1 MSTPPD
7 GNAAYNELARIFSA
21 RRKDNNVLEIEIL
34 PPGLGPLLQDGNSV
48 GITKKY
54 LVQAFVTARRIFF
67 DTSSEPFYFS
77 DAGGHE
83 DERKAP
89 QNESLLQK
97 RRDDLLNASEIILLF
112 DCEHLT
118 ACSWRKRRL
127 AALRQRAGSAD
138 AGYTC
143 REMLTRE
150 LDTEMSLLTT
160 YICSP
165 LHRHTKSPTLYNH
178 RLWVLRQMLSDSSG
192 RLIRREDDRE
202 IVSNQE
208 VLKKELSVVLRSGEL
223 HPKNYYGFTYVR
235 QLLDILSG
243 GDEDQGASAR
253 LAASII
259 PEVLDW
265 CIAHPSDI
273 SGWMFTLR
281 LLDWAGD
288 EKTRTDS
295 IDRVLRF
302 ALDVGW
308 EGESIWTFVN
318 LATMMTGVGAPAKA
332 QCKTSSNALANL
344 PLSEV
349 GTADGWKACLER
361 ARAAWVAGQQ
371 AGSRIVDGSPS
382 LR

>member
-21 RRKDNNVLEIEIL
+21 RRKDSNVLEIEIL

-48 GITKKY
+48 GISKKY

-67 DTSSEPFYFS
+67 DASNEPFDFS
-77 DAGGHE
+77 DASDHE
-83 DERKAP
+83 DERKASD
-89 QNESLLQK
+89 NESLLQK
-97 RRDDLLNASEIILLF
+97 RRDDVLNASEVILLF

-127 AALRQRAGSAD
+127 AALSQRAGSAD

-143 REMLTRE
+143 RDMLTRE

-178 RLWVLRQMLSDSSG
+178 RLWVLRQMLFDGSE
-192 RLIRREDDRE
+192 RLTRREDDRE
-202 IVSNQE
+202 TVSNQE

-223 HPKNYYGFTYVR
+223 HPKNYYGFTYIR
-235 QLLDILSG
+235 QLLDILSSC
-243 GDEDQGASAR
+243 DDDQGDVSAR
-253 LAASII
+253 LAALLI

-281 LLDWAGD
+281 LLDWARD
-288 EKTRTDS
+288 EKTKADS

-302 ALDVGW
+302 ALNVGW
-308 EGESIWTFVN
+308 EGESIWTFVD
-318 LATMMTGVGAPAKA
+318 LATKMIGVGASEKA
-332 QCKTSSNALANL
+332 QCRTPSNALAYL

-349 GTADGWKACLER
+349 GAADGWKACLER

-371 AGSRIVDGSPS
+371 AGSRIGDGSP
-382 LR
+382 R

>member
-7 GNAAYNELARIFSA
+7 ENAAYHELARIFSA

-48 GITKKY
+48 GLTKKY

-67 DTSSEPFYFS
+67 DASNEPFYFS
-77 DAGGHE
+77 DASGHE

-97 RRDDLLNASEIILLF
+97 RRDGLLNASEIILLF

-127 AALRQRAGSAD
+127 AALSQRAGSAD
-138 AGYTC
+138 AGYTH
-143 REMLTRE
+143 REMLIRE

-178 RLWVLRQMLSDSSG
+178 RLWVLRQMLSDSSRKLAG
-192 RLIRREDDRE
+192 REDDEE
-202 IVSNQE
+202 IVSSQKVLEKE
-208 VLKKELSVVLRSGEL
+208 VSIVLRSGEL
-223 HPKNYYGFTYVR
+223 HPKNYYGFTYLR

-243 GDEDQGASAR
+243 SDEDQECASAR
-253 LAASII
+253 LAALII

-265 CIAHPSDI
+265 CLAHPSDI

-281 LLDWAGD
+281 LLDSVRD
-288 EKTRTDS
+288 EETRTDC

-302 ALDVGW
+302 ALNVGW

-318 LATMMTGVGAPAKA
+318 LATKMTGVGASTKA
-332 QCKTSSNALANL
+332 QCKTLSNALANL

-349 GTADGWKACLER
+349 GAADGWKGCLER

-371 AGSRIVDGSPS
+371 ADQRHGPG
-382 LR
+382 

>member
-7 GNAAYNELARIFSA
+7 GNAAYNELARILSA

-34 PPGLGPLLQDGNSV
+34 PPGLGPLLQDGHSV

-67 DTSSEPFYFS
+67 DASSEPFYFS

-83 DERKAP
+83 DERRAP

-127 AALRQRAGSAD
+127 VALRQRAGSAD

-143 REMLTRE
+143 REMLTHE

-202 IVSNQE
+202 IVSNQK

-223 HPKNYYGFTYVR
+223 HPKNYYGFTYIR

-273 SGWMFTLR
+273 SGWMFTLL
-281 LLDWAGD
+281 LLDRAGD

-318 LATMMTGVGAPAKA
+318 LATMTTGVGAPAKA
-332 QCKTSSNALANL
+332 QCKTSNALANL

-349 GTADGWKACLER
+349 GAADGWKACLER

-371 AGSRIVDGSPS
+371 GG
-382 LR
+382 